1 VRDPHE
7 RELEEVERALSV
19 LGGRHPDQVRAERE
33 AAQAV
38 LRRQKEH
45 ESMLAAERSRTRRRL
60 FVLVLGVVVAAGIAS
75 VGYRFHAARAAL
87 DAEIEPQVARYVGLG
102 FDALPR
108 GTFAPQERAEVTT
121 VAGDCY
127 AFIATRAQEMHIERP
142 TGAADAKSEALACTC
157 ATESIVVTTHGAP
170 VRVLHV
176 AGGALGGTRAL
187 AYRFRAQ
194 APVLLGGDETCADE
208 ALAAFARDKRYGP
221 QESNGAWLAAHPS
234 LAADGFTT
242 LASAPPELP
251 FVFVEPSPAHCFIA
265 AAPDGE
271 ITLLALEA
279 PQGAALTLQNVA
291 HGAGA
296 IAWCV
301 AKGATFIVQ
310 HSGRGRATVVSVP
323 SRRTGGM
330 LGLREAIAR
339 ASLKAPTWARDD
351 ERGELGRDTLA
362 ASVVP
367 DPTVMASAADAK
379 DARVLLFSGEGFT
392 TSDLDFRCAPGFGEP
407 EALCVQQHGLV
418 WRTPP
423 PEAAVGAAFGPL
435 PYWMGVLGDVRDP
448 RVLDV
453 ELALLSVSRRLSAL
467 GFFPGIIEGVTE
479 KTDSV
484 EVLGRSGDDAIVAVG
499 LWPAPPFAVPYTDG
513 PLWTLDTPARVIP
526 VSAGARIS
534 LPLPQGQGQGQGQ
547 GWKPPQAATRRT
559 VVFRHA
565 SK

>member
-45 ESMLAAERSRTRRRL
+45 ESMLAVERSRTRRR
-60 FVLVLGVVVAAGIAS
+60 FFMLVLGLGLASGVAW
-75 VGYRFHAARAAL
+75 VGYRSHASHAAL
-87 DAEIEPQVARYVGLG
+87 EAEIEPQVARYVGLG

-108 GTFAPQERAEVTT
+108 GMFAPQERAEVTT

-127 AFIATRAQEMHIERP
+127 AFVAARAAEMHIERP

-157 ATESIVVTTHGAP
+157 ATESVVVTTHGAP
-170 VRVLHV
+170 VRVLHI

-187 AYRFRAQ
+187 AYRFRAH
-194 APVLLGGDETCADE
+194 APLVLGGDEACADE
-208 ALAAFARDKRYGP
+208 ALAAFARDKRYGA
-221 QESNGAWLAAHPS
+221 QESSGEWLAAHPS
-234 LAADGFTT
+234 LVTDGFTT

-251 FVFVEPSPAHCFIA
+251 FVFVEPSPARCFIA
-265 AAPDGE
+265 SAPEGAL
-271 ITLLALEA
+271 TLLALDA
-279 PQGAALTLQNVA
+279 PQGGALALQSAAQGT
-291 HGAGA
+291 GA
-296 IAWCV
+296 IAWCAV
-301 AKGATFIVQ
+301 KGATFIVQ
-310 HSGRGRATVVSVP
+310 HSERRATVVSVS
-323 SRRTGGM
+323 SRRIGGT

-339 ASLKAPTWARDD
+339 ASLKASSWARDD

-367 DPTVMASAADAK
+367 DPAVMGAADAK
-379 DARVLLFSGEGFT
+379 DARVILFSGDGFT
-392 TSDLDFRCAPGFGEP
+392 TSDLDFRCAPGLGQP

-418 WRTPP
+418 WRAPP
-423 PEAAVGAAFGPL
+423 PGAACGAAFGPL
-435 PYWMGVLGDVRDP
+435 PYWMGVLTDVRDP
-448 RVLDV
+448 HVLDV
-453 ELALLSVSRRLSAL
+453 ELSLLSLSRRLSAL

-479 KTDSV
+479 KADAV

-499 LWPAPPFAVPYTDG
+499 LWPAPPYAVPYTDG
-513 PLWTLDTPARVIP
+513 PTWMLDDGLARIMP

-534 LPLPQGQGQGQGQ
+534 LPLPQGL
-547 GWKPPQAATRRT
+547 KAPTAATRRT

-565 SK
+565 TQ